1 MSKNQ
6 VFDFFALA
14 AKNEELGQKMRST
27 QDPQQLLEI
36 ARAEGFDFSRQ
47 ELEEALK
54 SLHESPNFFRKLAD
68 AVLEVF
74 SPNHDNYPSIGVQPY
89 EGDIDR

>member
-36 ARAEGFDFSRQ
+36 ARSQGFDFSRQ
-47 ELEEALK
+47 ELEAALK
-54 SLHESPNFFRKLAD
+54 SLHESPDFFQKLAH

-89 EGDIDR
+89 EGEIDR

>member
-36 ARAEGFDFSRQ
+36 ARSQGFDFSRP
-47 ELEEALK
+47 E
-54 SLHESPNFFRKLAD
+54 F
-68 AVLEVF
+68 
-74 SPNHDNYPSIGVQPY
+74 Y
-89 EGDIDR
+89 

>member
-14 AKNEELGQKMRST
+14 AKNEELGKKMRST

-36 ARAEGFDFSRQ
+36 ARS
-47 ELEEALK
+47 
-54 SLHESPNFFRKLAD
+54 
-68 AVLEVF
+68 
-74 SPNHDNYPSIGVQPY
+74 
-89 EGDIDR
+89 